1 MPPRSDPQAVLAAL
15 CKLHGLEPSQCQ
27 DLLPLIERALSA
39 RDAVRRQVL
48 HLVDASLSRRALE
61 RGPQGDDARLLAM
74 LAGLLHRWNEG
85 AA

>member
-1 MPPRSDPQAVLAAL
+1 MPPQADPQAVLAAL
-15 CKLHGLEPSQCQ
+15 SRLHGLQPADCQ
-27 DLLPLIERALSA
+27 DLRPLIERALSS

-48 HLVDASLSRRALE
+48 QLVDATLSRRALE
-61 RGPQGDDARLLAM
+61 RGAASEDARLLSM